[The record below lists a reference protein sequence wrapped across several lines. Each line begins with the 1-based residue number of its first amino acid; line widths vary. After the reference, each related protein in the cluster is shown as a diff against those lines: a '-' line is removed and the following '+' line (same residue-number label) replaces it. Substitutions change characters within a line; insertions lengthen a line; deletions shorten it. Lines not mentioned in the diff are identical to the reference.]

1 MPNGDDVLIGWFD
14 DELMHQAFRDP
25 KVFKYEDTYFMVIAG
40 GKLRIYSSTDL
51 LNWKLESSY
60 GDRPNNSSGLTVE
73 TECPDLYRLP
83 IEGEDGWK
91 WVLGYGGRRYQV
103 GEFVQLDGKWQF
115 VADDDYAEPV
125 AMNFGNDSYAAMT
138 YYISPSFDEDT
149 QERVIAYNWMNSW
162 DYCTVVDDFN
172 GNDRFNGTFN
182 LNLELSLARDKT
194 GRLILKQIP
203 IAEYGQMVF
212 PAENVAVSEIMTVS
226 AGSTVP
232 VEGFEGDSY
241 LMELVITPGSGTTKA
256 GALVRVGGE
265 HSVSVDYGLTTDALT
280 INRGLSGGNFSS
292 ASFSHVVTEERTD
305 GKVVLHIYVDRCS
318 LEAFSGN
325 YTAAGAMLIFPDEQ
339 DTGAAL
345 YAEGGS
351 CDFEVTITQ
360 ASSIWS

>member
-1 MPNGDDVLIGWFD
+1 
-14 DELMHQAFRDP
+14 
-25 KVFKYEDTYFMVIAG
+25 
-40 GKLRIYSSTDL
+40 
-51 LNWKLESSY
+51 
-60 GDRPNNSSGLTVE
+60 
-73 TECPDLYRLP
+73 
-83 IEGEDGWK
+83 
-91 WVLGYGGRRYQV
+91 
-103 GEFVQLDGKWQF
+103 
-115 VADDDYAEPV
+115 
-125 AMNFGNDSYAAMT
+125 
-138 YYISPSFDEDT
+138 
-149 QERVIAYNWMNSW
+149 
-162 DYCTVVDDFN
+162 
-172 GNDRFNGTFN
+172 
-182 LNLELSLARDKT
+182 
-194 GRLILKQIP
+194 
-203 IAEYGQMVF
+203 MVF
-212 PAENVAVSEIMTVS
+212 PAENVAVSETMTVS

-265 HSVSVDYGLTTDALT
+265 HSVSVDYDLTTDALA
-280 INRGLSGGNFSS
+280 INRGLSGENFSS